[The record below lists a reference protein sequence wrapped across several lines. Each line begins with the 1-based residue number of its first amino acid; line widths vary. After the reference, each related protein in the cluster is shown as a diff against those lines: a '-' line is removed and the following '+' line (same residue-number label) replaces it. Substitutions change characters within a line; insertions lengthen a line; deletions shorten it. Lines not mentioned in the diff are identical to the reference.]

1 MMRNVW
7 TCSNSGYRLGVKLA
21 VWGDEFM
28 ALDVKKFYALLDP
41 ALVSAGA
48 PAPLAEELKATALNA
63 VTNLNTHSI
72 ERQSVQ
78 LTWLDKLVDVKG
90 AGSPGGSDELVSSS
104 RATLQNLSLQLKF
117 LLQQQGT
124 RDLMLPGTFNH
135 LVAVQRT
142 IAEANKEQ

>member
-1 MMRNVW
+1 M
-7 TCSNSGYRLGVKLA
+7 
-21 VWGDEFM
+21 
-28 ALDVKKFYALLDP
+28 
-41 ALVSAGA
+41 
-48 PAPLAEELKATALNA
+48 
-63 VTNLNTHSI
+63 NTHSI
-72 ERQSVQ
+72 ERQSIQ

-90 AGSPGGSDELVSSS
+90 AGGPGGSDELVSSS

-117 LLQQQGT
+117 LLQQQDT